1 MDLQIF
7 LLLGQDG
14 VTNGAIYALLA
25 LALVLVFAVTRVIFI
40 PQGEFVA
47 YGALTLASLQAGKV
61 PGTVWLLLAMGATV
75 VALDGWRLLRE
86 GRYRRLPPLL
96 ILNIGI
102 PLALAGALFAVP
114 PTQLPLAAQVVLS
127 MMLVVP
133 MGPMIYR
140 IAFQP
145 LASAS
150 VLVLLIVSVAVHL
163 ALIGLGL
170 LFFGAEG
177 SRTPAFTDISF
188 ELAGAPLQ
196 GQTLLVVVASAVLI
210 IGLYFFFERTIYGKA
225 LRATAMNRTGARLMG
240 IPPTLAGRLCFTL
253 AAAIGAFSGVLIAP
267 ITTIY
272 YDSGFLIG
280 LKGFVGAIIGGLA
293 SYPVAALG
301 AILVGLLESYSSFYA
316 SAFKEVIVFTLI
328 IPVLLWR
335 SLTTRHVEDDDEHTD
350 VVSIDPRQNPARWRW
365 LRHLPLAAFVGLLL
379 AAPHLLP
386 EFSITLLNYI
396 GLYAIVAV
404 GLVLLTGV
412 GGLTS
417 FGQAAF
423 VGLGA
428 YTTAWLTTVHGVSPW
443 LTLPIGLALT
453 ASVALSLGF
462 ITLRMGGHYLPLGTI
477 AWGISL
483 YFLFGNVDF
492 LGGHTGITSI
502 PPVSLFGWDLKSGND
517 FYYLIWLVVLLAILS
532 IRNLLDSREGRAIR
546 ALRGGVVMAEAM
558 GVNTQRTKIVIF
570 LIAALLASVSG
581 WLYAHLQRFVNPTP
595 FSLTQGIEYL
605 FMAVVGGIGHV
616 WGAVLG
622 AGVITVLKQWL
633 QDWLPQIL
641 GQSGNFEIIV
651 FGIAMV
657 LVLQKAR
664 SGIWPLIMK
673 LLPSRS
679 LKRDMPAAEILPKRA
694 STAAGKLLLDASE
707 VTKRFGGLVAN
718 NSMDLT
724 VQAGE
729 VMALIGPN
737 GAGKSTMF
745 NCISAVDPA
754 SAGKIAFLGESTEA
768 LASREIARR
777 GMSRTFQHVR
787 LLGQMSVLENVAI
800 GAHLR
805 GSKGFIAAALRFDR
819 TEENRLLAE
828 AARQIERVGLA
839 EHMFDPAGSLSL
851 GQQRIIEIARALASD
866 PCLLLLD
873 EPAAGLRYME
883 KQALA
888 RLLDKLRSE
897 GMGILLVEHDMDF
910 VMGLADRVV
919 VMEFGEKIAEGL
931 PEDVQRDPRV
941 LEAYLGG
948 VE

>member
-1 MDLQIF
+1 MDLQIL

-47 YGALTLASLQAGKV
+47 FGALTLASLQAGHI
-61 PGTVWLLLAMGATV
+61 PGTLWLLLGLG
-75 VALDGWRLLRE
+75 VAVAILDSVHLIRE
-86 GRYRRLPPLL
+86 KRYARLPPVM
-96 ILNIGI
+96 IINIGI
-102 PLALAGALFAVP
+102 PLLFAGALFAMP
-114 PTQLPLAAQVVLS
+114 PTQLPLWAQVVVS

-133 MGPMIYR
+133 LGPMIYR
-140 IAFQP
+140 VAFQP
-145 LASAS
+145 LASAP
-150 VLVLLIVSVAVHL
+150 VLVLLIVAVAVHL

-177 SRTPAFTDISF
+177 WRTPPFTDLSF
-188 ELAGAPLQ
+188 ELADAPLQ
-196 GQTLLVVVASAVLI
+196 GQTILVVVASALLI

-240 IPPTLAGRLCFTL
+240 IPPILAGKLCFTL
-253 AAAIGAFSGVLIAP
+253 AAAIGAFSGILIAP

-280 LKGFVGAIIGGLA
+280 LKGFVGAIIGGLV
-293 SYPVAALG
+293 SYPLAALG

-335 SLTTRHVEDDDEHTD
+335 SLTTHHVEEDDEHTD
-350 VVSIDPRQNPARWRW
+350 EINPDSLPERARKPW
-365 LRHLPLAAFVGLLL
+365 LRHLPFIGFIGLLL
-379 AAPHLLP
+379 AAPSLLP

-428 YTTAWLTTVHGVSPW
+428 YTTAFLTTTYDLSPW
-443 LTLPIGLALT
+443 LTLLVGLGIT
-453 ASVALSLGF
+453 AAVAFFLGF

-483 YFLFGNVDF
+483 YFLFGNVEF

-502 PPVSLFGWDLKSGND
+502 PAVSLFGWELKSGNQ
-517 FYYLIWLVVLLAILS
+517 FYYLIWLVVLLAIVA

-570 LIAALLASVSG
+570 LIAALLASTSG

-595 FSLTQGIEYL
+595 FGLTQGIEYL
-605 FMAVVGGIGHV
+605 FMVVVGGMGHV

-622 AGVITVLKQWL
+622 AGLITVLKQWL
-633 QDWLPQIL
+633 QDILPQIL

-657 LVLQKAR
+657 IVLQKAR
-664 SGIWPLIMK
+664 VGLWPVLVN
-673 LLPSRS
+673 LLPSRATLRTVPDS
-679 LKRDMPAAEILPKRA
+679 DFLPKRQL
-694 STAAGKLLLDASE
+694 TVAGTVLLEASE

-718 NSMDLT
+718 NNMDLS
-724 VQAGE
+724 VRAGE

-745 NCISAVDPA
+745 NCVSGVNPA
-754 SAGKIAFLGESTEA
+754 TEGKIAFLGESTVD
-768 LASREIARR
+768 LDSRQIARR

-787 LLGQMSVLENVAI
+787 LLGQMTVIENVAI

-805 GSKGFIAAALRFDR
+805 GSKGVVSAALRLDR
-819 TEENRLLAE
+819 AEENRLLAE
-828 AARQIERVGLA
+828 AARQVERVGLGD
-839 EHMFDPAGSLSL
+839 HMFDPAGSLAL
-851 GQQRIIEIARALASD
+851 GQQRIVEIARALASD

-873 EPAAGLRYME
+873 EPAAGLRYKE

-888 RLLDKLRSE
+888 ELLRRLRAE

-931 PEDVQRDPRV
+931 PEEVQQNPKV